1 MKINANFE
9 ERVLIHSLELE
20 WITSPMAG
28 VDRRPLDRVGDE
40 VARATSIVRYAPGSS
55 FSSHIHTGGEEF
67 LVIEGV
73 FQDEHGDYPP
83 GSYLRNPPKSSHTPG
98 SAEGCVIL
106 VKLWQF
112 DLDDR
117 AHVRLR
123 TDRMFSVPHKDWE
136 GVCVTPLYQDEV
148 EQVSILDLDANA
160 TLNIDTPK
168 GAELFVMEGELNE
181 SGDEL
186 RRHSWLRVP
195 VNSNLAITVGNNG
208 AKVWLKQGH
217 LNEVA
222 RQIENIN
229 KQYLLSDSNLKPKA

>member
-9 ERVLIHSLELE
+9 ERVLVHSHELE
-20 WITSPMAG
+20 WIASPMAG
-28 VDRRPLDRVGDE
+28 VDRRPLDRVGNE
-40 VARATSIVRYAPGSS
+40 VARATSIVRYAPGCS

-73 FQDEHGDYPP
+73 FQDEHGDYPT
-83 GSYLRNPPKSSHTPG
+83 GSYIRNPPESSHTPG
-98 SAEGCVIL
+98 SAEGCIIL

-112 DLDDR
+112 DLDDK

-136 GVCVTPLYQDEV
+136 GVYVTPLYQDDT

-160 TLNIDTPK
+160 SLNIDTPK
-168 GAELFVMEGELNE
+168 GAEIFVMEGKLKE

-195 VNSNLAITVGNNG
+195 VNSSLAITVGNNG

-222 RQIENIN
+222 RQIENI
-229 KQYLLSDSNLKPKA
+229 SKA